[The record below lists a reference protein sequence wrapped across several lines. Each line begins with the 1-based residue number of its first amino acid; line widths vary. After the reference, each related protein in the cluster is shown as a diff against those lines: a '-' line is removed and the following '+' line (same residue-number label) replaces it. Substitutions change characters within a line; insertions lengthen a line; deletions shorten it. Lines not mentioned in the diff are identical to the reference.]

1 MRTGSTHSETKISE
15 FVKSHEF
22 EATPSCVP
30 EPEILA
36 REHVR
41 ISKTRQN
48 RRVNYESQA
57 PAIDLARQ
65 LVATSSK
72 ITVLTGAGI
81 STDSG
86 IPDFRGPNGL
96 WTKNPDAER
105 AATLQ
110 FYLQDE
116 QLRNRAWQNRLK
128 WINNDPQPNDGHRAL
143 LAIEQRN
150 ALVAIVTQ
158 NVDEL
163 HQRVGHQPS
172 KVLEVHGTLHRT
184 CCWGCKD
191 RRPMTEALARVQAGD
206 PDPKCELCGGI
217 LKSDTILFGQ
227 SLDQDVMDAAMQA
240 SSECD
245 LFLAVGTS
253 LSVFPACNTLPRAK
267 TCGAKIVI
275 VNGQPTEMD
284 KYADAIINAPIS
296 EVLPQICGVVNS

>member
-1 MRTGSTHSETKISE
+1 MQKL
-15 FVKSHEF
+15 KN
-22 EATPSCVP
+22 
-30 EPEILA
+30 LA
-36 REHVR
+36 CESARFY
-41 ISKTRQN
+41 KNRQN
-48 RRVNYESQA
+48 GRVPFESLKQA
-57 PAIDLARQ
+57 VEHAQQI
-65 LVATSSK
+65 VATSSK

-96 WTKNPDAER
+96 WTKNPDSER
-105 AATLQ
+105 AATLA

-116 QLRNRAWQNRLK
+116 ELRQRSWQNRLK
-128 WINNDPQPNDGHRAL
+128 WINNNPQPNDGHRAL
-143 LAIEQRN
+143 IALERRN
-150 ALVAIVTQ
+150 ALLAIVTQ

-163 HQRVGHQPS
+163 HQRAGHDPE
-172 KVLEVHGTLHRT
+172 KVFEVHGTLHRT

-206 PDPKCELCGGI
+206 VDPKCQLCGGI

-227 SLDQDVMDAAMQA
+227 SLDQVVMQKAMQA

-245 LFLAVGTS
+245 VFLAIGTS

-267 TCGAKIVI
+267 SCGAKIVI

-284 KYADAIINAPIS
+284 MYADAIVNAPIA
-296 EVLPQICGVVNS
+296 EVLPQICGVVKS

>member
-1 MRTGSTHSETKISE
+1 MQKL
-15 FVKSHEF
+15 
-22 EATPSCVP
+22 
-30 EPEILA
+30 EILA
-36 REHVR
+36 RDR
-41 ISKTRQN
+41 ASFYLNRQN
-48 RRVNYESQA
+48 GRVNNESQA
-57 PAIDLARQ
+57 QAVERAQQ
-65 LVATSSK
+65 LVAASSK

-86 IPDFRGPNGL
+86 IQDFRGPNGL

-110 FYLQDE
+110 FYLQDD
-116 QLRNRAWQNRLK
+116 QLRQRSWQNRLK
-128 WINNDPQPNDGHRAL
+128 WITDNPQPNDGHRAL
-143 LAIEQRN
+143 LALESRN

-163 HQRVGHQPS
+163 HQQVGHDAE
-172 KVLEVHGTLHRT
+172 KVFEVHGTLHRT
-184 CCWGCKD
+184 CCGGCKD

-227 SLDQDVMDAAMQA
+227 SLDQDVMEKAMQA

-245 LFLAVGTS
+245 VFLAVGTS
-253 LSVFPACNTLPRAK
+253 LSVFPACNTLPRARS
-267 TCGAKIVI
+267 CGAKIVI

-284 KYADAIINAPIS
+284 MYADAIVNAPIS
-296 EVLPQICGVVNS
+296 EVLPQICGVVKSRQKR

>member
-1 MRTGSTHSETKISE
+1 VQKL
-15 FVKSHEF
+15 KN
-22 EATPSCVP
+22 
-30 EPEILA
+30 LA
-36 REHVR
+36 CESAR
-41 ISKTRQN
+41 IYKNRQN
-48 RRVNYESQA
+48 GLVPFESLKQA
-57 PAIDLARQ
+57 VEHAQQI
-65 LVATSSK
+65 VATSSK

-96 WTKNPDAER
+96 WTKNPDSER
-105 AATLQ
+105 AATLA

-116 QLRNRAWQNRLK
+116 ELRQRSWQNRLK
-128 WINNDPQPNDGHRAL
+128 WINNNPQPNDGHRAL
-143 LAIEQRN
+143 IALERRN
-150 ALVAIVTQ
+150 ALLAIVTQ

-163 HQRVGHQPS
+163 HQRAGHDPE
-172 KVLEVHGTLHRT
+172 KVFEVHGTLHRT

-206 PDPKCELCGGI
+206 VDPKCELCGGI

-227 SLDQDVMDAAMQA
+227 SLDQVVMQKAMQA

-245 LFLAVGTS
+245 VFLAIGTS

-267 TCGAKIVI
+267 SCGAKIVI

-284 KYADAIINAPIS
+284 MYADAIVNAPIA
-296 EVLPQICGVVNS
+296 EVLPQICGVVKS